1 MNGKKLY
8 RSDEN
13 KMLAGV
19 CGGIAE
25 YFGVDPTLIRLA
37 WVVFSLLGGSGL
49 LAISSPRSSSPATTA
64 ISINKHK
71 SSE

>member
-8 RSDEN
+8 RSDDN

-49 LAISSPRSSSPATTA
+49 LAYILAAIIIPRDDS
-64 ISINKHK
+64 NLYQ
-71 SSE
+71 

>member
-49 LAISSPRSSSPATTA
+49 LAYFLAAIIIPRDDS
-64 ISINKHK
+64 NLYQ
-71 SSE
+71 

>member
-8 RSDEN
+8 RSDEK

-49 LAISSPRSSSPATTA
+49 LAYILAAIIIPRDDS
-64 ISINKHK
+64 NLYQ
-71 SSE
+71 

>member
-49 LAISSPRSSSPATTA
+49 LAYILAA
-64 ISINKHK
+64 IIITRDDSNLYQ
-71 SSE
+71 

>member
-8 RSDEN
+8 RSAEN

-49 LAISSPRSSSPATTA
+49 LAYILAAIIIPRDDS
-64 ISINKHK
+64 NLYQ
-71 SSE
+71 